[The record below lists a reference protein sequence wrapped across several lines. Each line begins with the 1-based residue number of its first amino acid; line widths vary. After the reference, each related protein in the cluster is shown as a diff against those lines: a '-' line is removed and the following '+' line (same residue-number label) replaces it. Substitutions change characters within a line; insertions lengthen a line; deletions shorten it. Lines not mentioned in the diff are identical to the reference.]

1 MDFYCFIEEDSE
13 SEEEPV
19 KQIDIQGIE
28 SLKKKKINWFCFK
41 IK

>member
-19 KQIDIQGIE
+19 KQIE